1 MIKKLFTLLLACG
14 FFMINSG
21 VLAAEQLPK
30 IGLSAKNLTSIQT
43 QESEKS
49 KKKLKRNEK
58 RKRRV
63 PSLRIHR
70 LPPKPGSLRAS
81 TE

>member
-30 IGLSAKNLTSIQT
+30 IGLSAINLTSIQT

-49 KKKLKRNEK
+49 KKKRNTATKRF
-58 RKRRV
+58 
-63 PSLRIHR
+63 
-70 LPPKPGSLRAS
+70 
-81 TE
+81 